1 MPSCTTAIQN
11 SATVTLISS
20 AACVVYVWGYRRSE
34 SLHESSIPPLSKR
47 LPVIKPTLQACVHDA
62 SQSHV
67 FIQMPSRHLLLTF
80 GLRTSTAYSPSC
92 AQAAVGS
99 LPSLAPSLFLCL
111 LAPLP
116 LQLSPIHSSRG
127 RARFGPVP
135 TSSYPPSILGPIGL
149 RACGGIG
156 GERTNLRRR

>member
-1 MPSCTTAIQN
+1 MASCTTAIQN

-80 GLRTSTAYSPSC
+80 GLELRQPI
-92 AQAAVGS
+92 
-99 LPSLAPSLFLCL
+99 LPHA
-111 LAPLP
+111 
-116 LQLSPIHSSRG
+116 
-127 RARFGPVP
+127 
-135 TSSYPPSILGPIGL
+135 
-149 RACGGIG
+149 
-156 GERTNLRRR
+156 RRRRLVHSPHLLPRFSFVCWRPCPYSCPRSIVAKVVHALARSPRRHIHPRS